1 MFTETATIEGNETTE
16 VISLDQIHGNQP
28 YVFARDYEAEK
39 IANDGTKA
47 YVRYTPPVPAKR
59 LTKTE
64 AKEPVKPLYE
74 LEREEFH
81 TPTFLDGIDDV
92 DDEEPIK
99 VTEIS
104 EKDMPVFEV
113 EEEKEEVAE
122 LVEEMELDEEEA

>member
-1 MFTETATIEGNETTE
+1 MFTETATIEGKETTE
-16 VISLDQIHGNQP
+16 VISLYQIQGNQP

-64 AKEPVKPLYE
+64 AKELVKPMYE

-92 DDEEPIK
+92 DDDEPIK
-99 VTEIS
+99 ITEIS

-113 EEEKEEVAE
+113 EEDKEPVP
-122 LVEEMELDEEEA
+122 EEMEVEEEEA